1 VDKPTGYEVWRGLSA
16 IDGAPV
22 VVVVTV
28 RSLNRKTG
36 AMLQAWILRD
46 DIDPVVAVRDGSDES
61 ICGSCYHRGSR
72 REGRKRSCYVNVGQ
86 APLSVF
92 RAWKRGRYP
101 VATLA
106 DVVAWHPVPLRIG
119 AYGDPGA
126 VPAAVWSA
134 AAAVPRTGYTHQ
146 WRTRPDLRALCMASV
161 DSVAEAAE
169 AAAQGW
175 RAFLVVPDDAAMPFT
190 LPGEEGTRRV
200 VPCPA
205 VTFGAQCADCRICDG
220 AAAEGPGMRKPHV
233 AIAAHGAGAGNF
245 APLQPGN
252 P

>member
-1 VDKPTGYEVWRGLSA
+1 MANPTGYEVWRGASV

-22 VVVVTV
+22 VVIVTL

-36 AMLQAWILRD
+36 AMLQSWILRQD
-46 DIDPVVAVRDGSDES
+46 MDPVAAVRSGDDAA
-61 ICGSCYHRGSR
+61 ICGACIHRGDPA
-72 REGRKRSCYVNVGQ
+72 EGRGRSCYVTVGQ

-92 RAWKRGRYP
+92 RAWRRGRYP

-134 AAAVPRTGYTHQ
+134 AAGVPRTGYTHQ
-146 WRTRPDLRALCMASV
+146 WRTRPDLRSLCMASC

-175 RAFLVVPDDAAMPFT
+175 RAFLVVPDDAAMPRFM
-190 LPGEEGTRRV
+190 PGEEGARRV

-205 VTFGAQCADCRICDG
+205 VTHGTTCAACRICDG
-220 AAAEGPGMRKPHV
+220 ASTRKPHV
-233 AIAAHGAGAGNF
+233 AIAAHGACASNF
-245 APLQPGN
+245 APLTGGN